1 MIDFNAF
8 YNQAEEGVEPVQ
20 LCKIKVMGVGGA
32 GNNAVNRMIESGITS
47 AEFVAVNTDRQA
59 LMLSKASPENRIAI
73 GRNLTGGLGAG
84 SDPEIGANAAEESRE
99 DIERALDGV
108 NLLFITAGMGGGTG
122 TGAAPVIAR
131 IAKAKGCLTVA
142 VVTKPFEFE
151 GKRRQQNAL
160 KGIANLRKYVDTM
173 VIIPNDKLLSSL
185 SHDVSMLEALKFAD
199 DTLRQG
205 ICGISDL
212 IATPALINL
221 DFADVKTIIK
231 DQGLA
236 HMGIGRGKGENK
248 VIDAVRKALNSPL
261 LETTIEGAKGVILNV
276 TGGADMTLSQITEIA
291 RIITETVDDSSANI
305 IFGANIKEDYADE
318 IEITVIATGFELR
331 EHSQRPNV
339 FSYQQTRVESKQ
351 VEREPIIENKVEVK
365 EKIIEPSQPVESA
378 TVSTPEIKEESL
390 AEKVIPSLSAV
401 NSYDYSEYDFDEE
414 DEQGKSEED
423 DGLPMFMRRL
433 FEKQ

>member
-1 MIDFNAF
+1 MIDFNSF
-8 YNQAEEGVEPVQ
+8 YNQTDEPIENVQ

-59 LMLSKASPENRIAI
+59 LMMSKAAPENRIVI
-73 GRNLTGGLGAG
+73 GKNLTGGLGAG

-99 DIERALDGV
+99 EIERALEGV

-151 GKRRQQNAL
+151 GKRRFQNAV

-185 SHDVSMLEALKFAD
+185 SQDVSMLDALKFAD

-205 ICGISDL
+205 ICGIADL

-236 HMGIGRGKGENK
+236 HMGVGKASGENK
-248 VIDAVRKALNSPL
+248 VINAARKAINSPL

-276 TGGADMTLSQITEIA
+276 TGGKDLTLSQVIEISKIV
-291 RIITETVDDSSANI
+291 RETVDDASANI
-305 IFGANIKEDYADE
+305 IFGANIREDIEDQ
-318 IEITVIATGFELR
+318 IEITVIATGFEYR
-331 EHSQRPNV
+331 EQITRPTQ
-339 FSYQQTRVESKQ
+339 FSYNEQRVTPASKEEHAQPLKDIEEQPIAQ
-351 VEREPIIENKVEVK
+351 VEQSKPENKPQEEQK
-365 EKIIEPSQPVESA
+365 EN
-378 TVSTPEIKEESL
+378 
-390 AEKVIPSLSAV
+390 VIPTV
-401 NSYDYSEYDFDEE
+401 NKPAAYDFAELELDVEDEE
-414 DEQGKSEED
+414 EPVLDDED
-423 DGLPMFMRRL
+423 DGLPMFMKRL
-433 FEKQ
+433 LEKER

>member
-1 MIDFNAF
+1 MIDFNSF
-8 YNQAEEGVEPVQ
+8 YNQTEEPIDDVQ

-32 GNNAVNRMIESGITS
+32 GNNAVNRMIEAGITS

-59 LMLSKASPENRIAI
+59 LMMSKVAPENRIVI
-73 GRNLTGGLGAG
+73 GKNLTAGLGAG

-99 DIERALDGV
+99 EIERALEGV

-122 TGAAPVIAR
+122 TGAASVIAR

-151 GKRRQQNAL
+151 GKRRFQNAI
-160 KGIANLRKYVDTM
+160 KGIANLRKYVDTI

-185 SHDVSMLEALKFAD
+185 AQDVSMLDALKFAD

-221 DFADVKTIIK
+221 DFADVKTIIQ

-236 HMGIGRGKGENK
+236 HMGVGRASGENK
-248 VIDAVRKALNSPL
+248 VINAARKAINSPL

-276 TGGADMTLSQITEIA
+276 TGGKDLTLNQIIEISK
-291 RIITETVDDSSANI
+291 IIRETVDDSSANI
-305 IFGANIKEDYADE
+305 IFGANIREDFEDQV
-318 IEITVIATGFELR
+318 EITVIATGFEGR
-331 EHSQRPNV
+331 EQNVRPTQFAYAEQRAEKVQDSVSEPI
-339 FSYQQTRVESKQ
+339 QIIKRDLGQA
-351 VEREPIIENKVEVK
+351 VERELQPKQEAEQQEAQKEIIIPAAHK
-365 EKIIEPSQPVESA
+365 
-378 TVSTPEIKEESL
+378 PET
-390 AEKVIPSLSAV
+390 
-401 NSYDYSEYDFDEE
+401 YDFSEYEFEVEEE
-414 DEQGKSEED
+414 DDQED

-433 FEKQ
+433 LEKER

>member
-1 MIDFNAF
+1 MIDFNSF
-8 YNQAEEGVEPVQ
+8 YNQTDEPIENVQ

-59 LMLSKASPENRIAI
+59 LMMSKASPENRIVI
-73 GRNLTGGLGAG
+73 GKNLTGGLGAG

-99 DIERALDGV
+99 EIEKALEGV

-151 GKRRQQNAL
+151 GKRRFQNAV
-160 KGIANLRKYVDTM
+160 KGIVNLRKYVDTM

-185 SHDVSMLEALKFAD
+185 SQDVSMLDALKFAD

-236 HMGIGRGKGENK
+236 HMGVGKASGENK
-248 VIDAVRKALNSPL
+248 VINAARKAINSPL

-276 TGGADMTLSQITEIA
+276 TGGKDLTLSQVIEISKIV
-291 RIITETVDDSSANI
+291 RETVDDASANI
-305 IFGANIKEDYADE
+305 IFGANIREDIEDQ
-318 IEITVIATGFELR
+318 IEITVIATGFEYR
-331 EHSQRPNV
+331 EQVTRPTQFAYNEQRPTQISREEHAQPLKASEGQGV
-339 FSYQQTRVESKQ
+339 TQ
-351 VEREPIIENKVEVK
+351 VEAPK
-365 EKIIEPSQPVESA
+365 Q
-378 TVSTPEIKEESL
+378 EIKQQEEPK
-390 AEKVIPSLSAV
+390 ENVIPTV
-401 NSYDYSEYDFDEE
+401 NKPAAYDFAELELDIDGEE
-414 DEQGKSEED
+414 ETIVEED
-423 DGLPMFMRRL
+423 DNGLPMFMKRL
-433 FEKQ
+433 LEKER

>member
-1 MIDFNAF
+1 MIDFNSF
-8 YNQAEEGVEPVQ
+8 YNQTDEPIENVQ

-59 LMLSKASPENRIAI
+59 LMMSKASPENRIVI
-73 GRNLTGGLGAG
+73 GKNLTGGLGAG

-99 DIERALDGV
+99 EIEKALEGV

-151 GKRRQQNAL
+151 GKRRFQNAV

-185 SHDVSMLEALKFAD
+185 SQDVSMLDALKFAD

-236 HMGIGRGKGENK
+236 HMGVGKASGENK
-248 VIDAVRKALNSPL
+248 VINAARKAINSPL

-276 TGGADMTLSQITEIA
+276 TGGKDLTLSQVIEISKIV
-291 RIITETVDDSSANI
+291 RETVDDASANI
-305 IFGANIKEDYADE
+305 IFGANIREDIEDQ
-318 IEITVIATGFELR
+318 IEITVIATGFEYR
-331 EHSQRPNV
+331 EQVTRPTQFAYNEQRPTQISREEHAQPLKASEGQGV
-339 FSYQQTRVESKQ
+339 TQ
-351 VEREPIIENKVEVK
+351 VE
-365 EKIIEPSQPVESA
+365 
-378 TVSTPEIKEESL
+378 TPKQEIKQQEEPK
-390 AEKVIPSLSAV
+390 ENVIPTV
-401 NSYDYSEYDFDEE
+401 NKPAAYDFAELELDIDGEE
-414 DEQGKSEED
+414 ETIVEED
-423 DGLPMFMRRL
+423 DNGLPMFMKRL
-433 FEKQ
+433 LEKER

>member
-1 MIDFNAF
+1 MIDFNSF
-8 YNQAEEGVEPVQ
+8 YNQPEDMDENVQ

-32 GNNAVNRMIESGITS
+32 GNNAVNRMIDSGITS
-47 AEFVAVNTDRQA
+47 AEFIAVNTDRQA
-59 LMLSKASPENRIAI
+59 LMMSKASPENRIAI
-73 GRNLTGGLGAG
+73 GKNLTGGLGAG

-99 DIERALDGV
+99 EIERALEGV

-131 IAKAKGCLTVA
+131 IAKSKGCLTVA

-151 GKRRQQNAL
+151 GKRRLQNAM

-185 SHDVSMLEALKFAD
+185 SQDVSMLDALKFAD

-236 HMGIGRGKGENK
+236 HMGVGRAKGENK
-248 VIDAVRKALNSPL
+248 VINAARKAINSPL

-276 TGGADMTLSQITEIA
+276 TGGTDMTLSQITEITK
-291 RIITETVDDSSANI
+291 IIRETVDDSSANI
-305 IFGANIKEDYADE
+305 IFGANVNPDFEDE

-331 EHSQRPNV
+331 EQQNRPIQ
-339 FSYQQTRVESKQ
+339 FAYQKPTL
-351 VEREPIIENKVEVK
+351 EREKEVCEEYPQPIKTVEVEQKPLIEEQQKQEKVQEEVK
-365 EKIIEPSQPVESA
+365 EN
-378 TVSTPEIKEESL
+378 
-390 AEKVIPSLSAV
+390 VIPTV
-401 NSYDYSEYDFDEE
+401 NKPASYDYMEYELNLDDKFEE
-414 DEQGKSEED
+414 VEEEED

-433 FEKQ
+433 FEKS

>member
-8 YNQAEEGVEPVQ
+8 YNQPDETVENIR
-20 LCKIKVMGVGGA
+20 LCNIKVMGVGGA
-32 GNNAVNRMIESGITS
+32 GNNAVNRMIDSGITS
-47 AEFVAVNTDRQA
+47 AEFIAVNTDRQA
-59 LMLSKASPENRIAI
+59 LMMSKVSPENRIAI
-73 GRNLTGGLGAG
+73 GKNLTGGLGAG

-99 DIERALDGV
+99 EIERALEGV

-151 GKRRQQNAL
+151 GKRRLQNAM

-185 SHDVSMLEALKFAD
+185 SQDVSMLDALKFAD

-236 HMGIGRGKGENK
+236 HMGVGRAKGENK
-248 VIDAVRKALNSPL
+248 VINAARKAINSPL

-276 TGGADMTLSQITEIA
+276 TGGTDMTLSQVTEITKIV
-291 RIITETVDDSSANI
+291 RETVDDSSANI
-305 IFGANIKEDYADE
+305 IFGANIREDYEDE
-318 IEITVIATGFELR
+318 IEITVIATGFDYKE
-331 EHSQRPNV
+331 QGVRPTQ
-339 FSYQQTRVESKQ
+339 FAYQQPV
-351 VEREPIIENKVEVK
+351 REPQSAVREEIQRSVK
-365 EKIIEPSQPVESA
+365 EDV
-378 TVSTPEIKEESL
+378 PEITRQTEQESEQEAIKVPSRQIEEN
-390 AEKVIPSLSAV
+390 VIPTV
-401 NSYDYSEYDFDEE
+401 NKPGAYDFSEFELDLDEE
-414 DEQGKSEED
+414 DSEKESED

-433 FEKQ
+433 FEKEQ

>member
-1 MIDFNAF
+1 MIDFNSF
-8 YNQAEEGVEPVQ
+8 YNQTDEPIENVQ

-59 LMLSKASPENRIAI
+59 LMMSKAAPENRIVI
-73 GRNLTGGLGAG
+73 GKNLTGGLGAG

-99 DIERALDGV
+99 EIERALEGV

-151 GKRRQQNAL
+151 GKRRFQNAV

-185 SHDVSMLEALKFAD
+185 SQDVSMLDALKFAD

-236 HMGIGRGKGENK
+236 HMGVGKASGENK
-248 VIDAVRKALNSPL
+248 VINAARKAINSPL

-276 TGGADMTLSQITEIA
+276 TGGKDLTLSQVIEISKIV
-291 RIITETVDDSSANI
+291 RETVDDASANI
-305 IFGANIKEDYADE
+305 IFGANIREDIEDQ
-318 IEITVIATGFELR
+318 IEITVIATGFEYR
-331 EHSQRPNV
+331 EQITRPTQ
-339 FSYQQTRVESKQ
+339 FSYNEQRVAPTSKEEHAQPLKDIEEQPIAQ
-351 VEREPIIENKVEVK
+351 VEQSKSENKPQEEQK
-365 EKIIEPSQPVESA
+365 EN
-378 TVSTPEIKEESL
+378 
-390 AEKVIPSLSAV
+390 VIPTV
-401 NSYDYSEYDFDEE
+401 NKPAAYDFAELELDVEDEE
-414 DEQGKSEED
+414 EPVLDDED
-423 DGLPMFMRRL
+423 DGLPMFMKRL
-433 FEKQ
+433 LEKER

>member
-1 MIDFNAF
+1 MIDFNSF
-8 YNQAEEGVEPVQ
+8 YNQPDEPNENLQ

-32 GNNAVNRMIESGITS
+32 GNNAVNRMIDSGISS

-59 LMLSKASPENRIAI
+59 LMTSKASPENRIAI
-73 GRNLTGGLGAG
+73 GKNLTGGLGAG

-99 DIERALDGV
+99 EIERALEGV

-151 GKRRQQNAL
+151 GKRRLQNAM

-185 SHDVSMLEALKFAD
+185 SQDVSMLDALKFAD

-236 HMGIGRGKGENK
+236 HMGIGRAKGENK
-248 VIDAVRKALNSPL
+248 AINATRKAINSPL

-276 TGGADMTLSQITEIA
+276 TGGADMTLSQITEITK
-291 RIITETVDDSSANI
+291 IIRETVDDSSANI
-305 IFGANIKEDYADE
+305 IFGANIREDFEDE
-318 IEITVIATGFELR
+318 IEITVIATGFELK
-331 EHSQRPNV
+331 E
-339 FSYQQTRVESKQ
+339 QQTRPTQWVYQQARVEKESNENMIGEK
-351 VEREPIIENKVEVK
+351 PIIVEH
-365 EKIIEPSQPVESA
+365 VE
-378 TVSTPEIKEESL
+378 
-390 AEKVIPSLSAV
+390 
-401 NSYDYSEYDFDEE
+401 
-414 DEQGKSEED
+414 
-423 DGLPMFMRRL
+423 
-433 FEKQ
+433 EKQGESVKKKKNFFD